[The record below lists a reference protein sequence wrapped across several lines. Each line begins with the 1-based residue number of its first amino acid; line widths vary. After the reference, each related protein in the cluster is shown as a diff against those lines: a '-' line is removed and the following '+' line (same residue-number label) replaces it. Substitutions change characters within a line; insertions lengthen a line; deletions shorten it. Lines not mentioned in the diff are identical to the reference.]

1 MDMLV
6 LRRVVV
12 ADLYGSYS
20 NLWHFGVFVCLWL
33 RISFHSRMLQ
43 AFPWIL
49 FWRQVLEATKIL
61 MLGRWL
67 NQIEHTV
74 RFSCWSYVDS
84 DKSFVHIC
92 SYHVDSLLIFNL
104 WVPSGRVGPGCP
116 GVVPGPCCGLCRLSL
131 CTLRLQAFGPQ
142 ASEVASVVR
151 SGRSQEVKQ
160 KSPLVIKALVI
171 KKKSPQQKN
180 PGAAMACR
188 SPFDG
193 PRQGPICTL

>member
-12 ADLYGSYS
+12 AYLYGSYS

-84 DKSFVHIC
+84 DKSFVHIMLI
-92 SYHVDSLLIFNL
+92 HVWFSIFEFHPAGSWMSWCFCCAKRPLLRPLPFIPLHLAAASLWSTSIG
-104 WVPSGRVGPGCP
+104 GRIRSV
-116 GVVPGPCCGLCRLSL
+116 
-131 CTLRLQAFGPQ
+131 LRG
-142 ASEVASVVR
+142 ET
-151 SGRSQEVKQ
+151 EI
-160 KSPLVIKALVI
+160 PLGFFK
-171 KKKSPQQKN
+171 PWW
-180 PGAAMACR
+180 
-188 SPFDG
+188 
-193 PRQGPICTL
+193 